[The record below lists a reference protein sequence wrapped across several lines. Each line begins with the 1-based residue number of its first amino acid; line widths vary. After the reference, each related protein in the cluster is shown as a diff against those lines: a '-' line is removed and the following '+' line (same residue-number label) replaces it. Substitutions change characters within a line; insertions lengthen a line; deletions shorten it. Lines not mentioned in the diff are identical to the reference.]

1 MLYVK
6 LWQEIKM
13 IHREC
18 IVLYLRLVGAHNLFT
33 NEAKTASQEPKS
45 SGTEIRETHETTIS
59 CSMRIS
65 EIWNMKSRKKPIT
78 YHLCKRLEKKKT

>member
-1 MLYVK
+1 MFYVK

-45 SGTEIRETHETTIS
+45 SGTEIRETHETTYHAA
-59 CSMRIS
+59 CAFQ
-65 EIWNMKSRKKPIT
+65 KSGI
-78 YHLCKRLEKKKT
+78 